1 VKRKILG
8 ILLVVVALVTL
19 TTYTYLLFFTEA
31 TMQLRVL
38 RLTVYIMVVVLL
50 AVLIA
55 VGYMFLRTPSFSITL
70 PDMSE
75 EDEERCSSKN
85 I

>member
-1 VKRKILG
+1 
-8 ILLVVVALVTL
+8 
-19 TTYTYLLFFTEA
+19 
-31 TMQLRVL
+31 
-38 RLTVYIMVVVLL
+38 MVVVLL